1 MSERDR
7 CKSSQENP
15 YIMEKNR
22 VTESL
27 LKHDQQKILVDL
39 RKYAF
44 ERDPQKIINSLAK
57 RQTGLVK

>member
-1 MSERDR
+1 
-7 CKSSQENP
+7 
-15 YIMEKNR
+15 MEKNR